1 MGNQTGIDGYLGH
14 SSSHLRLPTMY
25 LPKCCAHIFGAL
37 ALSAFNFSAQILP
50 AIAITVAT
58 ANSQLLGDE
67 SHRDFRPDQSQIPTT
82 PPENAIVLWDG
93 KSLDSWTAM
102 DGGPVNWKVENG
114 ELVSTRNGDRVNHIV
129 SKLHFR
135 DADIHVEFNTVK
147 QAQGNSGIYIHG
159 NYELQILDSAGK
171 EKPDQNDAG
180 SIYGFHPPLVNAAKP
195 AGEWQVYDI
204 RYTAPRRDESGK
216 IIESGMITAWLNGQL
231 VQKESTFTDPRSVYH
246 PFRYGTTDYL
256 KAINKQMQQSSVG
269 PFFLQ
274 DHDSPVRFRN
284 VWVVP
289 RDDKHLIYSPK

>member
-1 MGNQTGIDGYLGH
+1 
-14 SSSHLRLPTMY
+14 MY
-25 LPKCCAHIFGAL
+25 LPKCCAHI
-37 ALSAFNFSAQILP
+37 LSLLTYCAFASTCFILSP
-50 AIAITVAT
+50 TSIA
-58 ANSQLLGDE
+58 DE

-82 PPENAIVLWDG
+82 PPENAIVLLDEKVLGDG
-93 KSLDSWTAM
+93 KSLEHWTAM

-147 QAQGNSGIYIHG
+147 QAQGNSGIYLHG

-171 EKPDQNDAG
+171 DKPDQNDAG
-180 SIYGFHPPLVNAAKP
+180 SIYGFHAPLVNAAKP
-195 AGEWQVYDI
+195 AGQWQVYDI
-204 RYTAPRRDESGK
+204 RYTAPRRDDSGK
-216 IIESGMITAWLNGQL
+216 IVEPGMITAWLNGQL

-256 KAINKQMQQSSVG
+256 KAINKEMQKSSVG

-284 VWVVP
+284 VWVIP
-289 RDDKHLIYSPK
+289 RDDKYFVHTPK

>member
-1 MGNQTGIDGYLGH
+1 MLLPECCLLTRARTN
-14 SSSHLRLPTMY
+14 SSSRVIPTLY
-25 LPKCCAHIFGAL
+25 SAL
-37 ALSAFNFSAQILP
+37 AYGVFAAFALTCWSAARGVDD
-50 AIAITVAT
+50 TAT
-58 ANSQLLGDE
+58 K
-67 SHRDFRPDQSQIPTT
+67 SHREFRPDQSQIPT
-82 PPENAIVLWDG
+82 PPPPNAIVLWDG
-93 KSLDSWTAM
+93 KSLEHWTAM

-147 QAQGNSGIYIHG
+147 AAQGNSGIYLHG

-171 EKPDQNDAG
+171 QKPDQNDAG
-180 SIYGFHPPLVNAAKP
+180 SIYGFHAPLVNAAKP

-204 RYTAPRRDESGK
+204 RYTAPRRNDAGK
-216 IIESGMITAWLNGQL
+216 IVEPGMITAWLNGQL

-256 KAINKQMQQSSVG
+256 RAINKEMQKSSVG
-269 PFFLQ
+269 PVFLQ

-284 VWVVP
+284 VWVIP
-289 RDDKHLIYSPK
+289 RDDKHLTYTPK